1 MSNRII
7 VKWEYIL
14 LLLLTVVAYITWEFS
29 ILAFVIFLFLPDVFM
44 FGYLLNNKV
53 GTILYNIG
61 HTFIFPLLILGIYF
75 VIKEPILLMVSLIW
89 SAHISMDRA
98 LGYGLKYEEGFKVT
112 HLQKI

>member
-44 FGYLLNNKV
+44 FGYLLNKKV
-53 GTILYNIG
+53 GAILYNIG

>member
-14 LLLLTVVAYITWEFS
+14 LLLLKVVAYITWEFS

-44 FGYLLNNKV
+44 FGYLLNKKV
-53 GTILYNIG
+53 GAILYNIG

>member
-44 FGYLLNNKV
+44 FGYLLNKKV
-53 GTILYNIG
+53 GVILYNIG
-61 HTFIFPLLILGIYF
+61 HTFIFPY
-75 VIKEPILLMVSLIW
+75 
-89 SAHISMDRA
+89 
-98 LGYGLKYEEGFKVT
+98 
-112 HLQKI
+112 